1 MESKFVVKIDTYE
14 SNNKT
19 ITLNN
24 IYYDYVKGIIYQIN
38 KDKVNVY
45 KPRNDS
51 RKAVVEINTDD
62 NTDDNK
68 KSSKSLYQSIS
79 DYFWPKGTT

>member
-1 MESKFVVKIDTYE
+1 MESKSVVKIDTYE

-45 KPRNDS
+45 KPRNHHFVS
-51 RKAVVEINTDD
+51 RSRCTD
-62 NTDDNK
+62 
-68 KSSKSLYQSIS
+68 LLVHHLGILPLQEM
-79 DYFWPKGTT
+79 PLR